1 MVNKSRLMF
10 VLRFLI
16 SFGLLLGLLWIMR
29 NNMSNIINILR
40 DSDKKFFILAL
51 CVTMPMS
58 LLLACRLKLLMLGQK
73 ISLPI
78 KDAISLT
85 FIGYFFNNFLPTAVG
100 GDLAKAYYTSKK
112 TNNKVGS
119 YAAVL
124 TDRLCGVTAL
134 LLIALAGIIFMGSGF
149 KYGKIAGAIMAM
161 SFALVLLMMFLLSK
175 KGLMGN
181 EIPMRAGILS
191 TIRAKISKL
200 CNAISLYRHSP
211 RILVQS
217 VLISLLSQ
225 SGAILGIW
233 FFILSLG
240 GDIHLVK
247 LFMVIP
253 LVWAISMLP
262 SLNGLGVREGAFVYF
277 LKEDIGT
284 NMAFTVSLLW
294 LGMIILYSIIGGI
307 INLFYHVS
315 ISIKD
320 TGEVIDDR

>member
-1 MVNKSRLMF
+1 MVNKSKLLF

-16 SFGLLLGLLWIMR
+16 SFGLLLGLLWMMR
-29 NNMSNIINILR
+29 NNVSNIISILKE
-40 DSDKKFFILAL
+40 SDKKFFILAL
-51 CVTMPMS
+51 CVSMPMT
-58 LLLACRLKLLMLGQK
+58 LLLAYRLKLLMLGQV

-78 KDAISLT
+78 KDIISLT

-100 GDLAKAYYTSKK
+100 GDLAKAYYASKK

-124 TDRLCGVTAL
+124 TDRLCGVIAI
-134 LLIALAGIIFMGSGF
+134 LLIALTGIIFMGSGF
-149 KYGKIAGAIMAM
+149 KYGKIAGVIMAM
-161 SFALVLLMMFLLSK
+161 SFALALLMMFLLSK
-175 KGLMGN
+175 KGLVGN

-200 CNAISLYRHSP
+200 YNAISLYRHSP
-211 RILVQS
+211 WILVQS

-225 SGAILGIW
+225 SCAILSIW
-233 FFILSLG
+233 FFILFLG
-240 GDIHLVK
+240 GDMHLIR
-247 LFMVIP
+247 LFLVIP

-277 LKEDIGT
+277 LKSDIGMD
-284 NMAFTVSLLW
+284 MAFTVSLLW
-294 LGMIILYSIIGGI
+294 LGVIILYGIIGGI

-315 ISIKD
+315 IKD
-320 TGEVIDDR
+320 TGGAINDR